1 MNNTRKKT
9 SLSIINV
16 DLIRTFKMVVTA
28 IILMTICLSAVSPIT
43 PVASSSPEH
52 YSGSRQMEDVNVC
65 INPIIYVDTTWT
77 AGNIYLADCIVTV
90 NAGVTL
96 TVEAGAVV
104 RFGGP
109 GRGLKILGTLNV
121 TGAEDNPAVFTSLD
135 DDPTK
140 NWYGIVLYQDSAAN
154 LNHAHIRYAG
164 SGICVPDFAD
174 SLYNNCYNRSQLDVR
189 MGNLVMNNSEI
200 RNGGKDGITLQTPG
214 LSPSIKNTRIANN
227 SNSDSGDKIGFA
239 ITQTTINMQPAYANL
254 SFDGND
260 FNQVGIVIAELN
272 QDVSL
277 GGAPMC
283 FYIGSNLNIP
293 SGRTLTVQ
301 PGTDLDFTLVNAT
314 FTVLAGGTLLIQGNQ
329 SQPVTIKDVGIEV
342 SFGGMANMS
351 YAYFDGGNRIYYGLY
366 DRADGVTIDHCKF
379 HNFTMHGIYAVAGAG
394 QSIHLEATD
403 IELADNLKNG
413 MYISNNGSGGIFD
426 MTWIGGRIT
435 GNNEN
440 GINVTYGPASLTL
453 KDLIISA
460 NGQNGLISSGNNN
473 SLYLDNVQ
481 ISTNTNESISW
492 NCNGSITAKDLSLSG
507 NGRDALAMAG
517 CTVTS
522 GREWDLGEAGVPVVV
537 TNNISVES
545 GGVLSIAPGTRLG
558 FEASK
563 SMGVRP
569 GGALYALGTTDE
581 PIVFSR
587 AYETQSGNNAWLGL
601 TNLRGTMILRH
612 CEVAYCNFDSQS
624 AGITAGADSAT
635 PVTNTII
642 QNCRIH
648 DNGVGIKAYAPSSP
662 TTTIVYNEFH
672 DNETHAVRNIGFGE
686 EAINA
691 YHNYWGDPTGPY
703 HATLNPG
710 GLGDPVGDKVNFDPF
725 LTTPPEEST
734 LVGEMWVSSA
744 GPNLISPGEV
754 NDYAIQYLNLT
765 ADPILDAIAVIQL
778 PLAGNYISSTN
789 GGTYWPARHQVFWVL
804 GDIAPGTQGMLGSP
818 APEPRNPKPL
828 PPERRVC

>member
-1 MNNTRKKT
+1 MNSSRKKT
-9 SLSIINV
+9 PLAIIIV
-16 DLIRTFKMVVTA
+16 DLLKACKMAVTA
-28 IILMTICLSAVSPIT
+28 IILMTICFSAVSPIT
-43 PVASSSPEH
+43 PVASSSLEH
-52 YSGSRQMEDVNVC
+52 HPDSRRMEQVNVC
-65 INPIIYVDTTWT
+65 ANPVISTDTTWT

-96 TVEAGAVV
+96 TVEAGAIV
-104 RFGGP
+104 RFGGS
-109 GRGLKILGTLNV
+109 GRGLKVLGTLNV
-121 TGAEDNPAVFTSLD
+121 TGTEGNPAVFTSLN

-140 NWYGIVLYQDSAAN
+140 NWYGIVLYQNSAAN
-154 LNHAHIRYAG
+154 IDHAHIRYAG
-164 SGICVPDFAD
+164 SGTCVQDFAD
-174 SLYNNCYNRSQLDVR
+174 SLYNNCNNRSQLDVR

-200 RNGGKDGITLQTPG
+200 RDGSRDGITLQTPG
-214 LSPSIKNTRIANN
+214 LTPSIQNTSISNN
-227 SNSDSGDKIGFA
+227 SNSNAGDKIGFA

-260 FNQVGIVIAELN
+260 FDQVGIVIAELN

-277 GGAPMC
+277 GGAPIR

-329 SQPVTIKDVGIEV
+329 SQPVTIKDVGVEV

-366 DRADGVTIDHCKF
+366 DRADGVRIDHCKF
-379 HNFTMHGIYAVAGAG
+379 HNFTIYGIYAVAGVG
-394 QSIHLEATD
+394 NSIHLEATD
-403 IELADNLKNG
+403 VELANNQKNG
-413 MYISNNGSGGIFD
+413 IYISNNGSGGIFD

-440 GINVTYGPASLTL
+440 GINVAYGPASLTL

-460 NGQNGLISSGNNN
+460 NGQNGLISTGNNN

-481 ISTNTNESISW
+481 ISNNTNESISW
-492 NCNGSITAKDLSLSG
+492 SCNGSITAKDLSLSG
-507 NGRDALAMAG
+507 NGRDALALSG

-563 SMGVRP
+563 SMSVRP
-569 GGALYALGTTDE
+569 GGALYVLGTADE

-587 AYETQSGNNAWLGL
+587 AYETQSGDNAWLGL

-612 CEVAYCNFDSQS
+612 CEVAYTNSGSQY
-624 AGITAGADSAT
+624 AGITVGADTAN

-648 DNGVGIKAYAPSSP
+648 DNGVGIKAYAPSSS

-672 DNETHAVRNIGFGE
+672 DNATHAVRNNGFGE

-691 YHNYWGDPTGPY
+691 YYN
-703 HATLNPG
+703 
-710 GLGDPVGDKVNFDPF
+710 
-725 LTTPPEEST
+725 
-734 LVGEMWVSSA
+734 
-744 GPNLISPGEV
+744 
-754 NDYAIQYLNLT
+754 
-765 ADPILDAIAVIQL
+765 
-778 PLAGNYISSTN
+778 
-789 GGTYWPARHQVFWVL
+789 
-804 GDIAPGTQGMLGSP
+804 
-818 APEPRNPKPL
+818 
-828 PPERRVC
+828 